1 MTSTSGPAP
10 ETTFRILVQGVSKSY
25 HPDVASGPE
34 LPVLRRITMSVRD
47 GEFVSIIGPSGC
59 GKSTLFNIVSGVVPA
74 DEGRVYVNGEETRN
88 RVGLVGYMPQK
99 DLLLPWRTVLD
110 NVVLGMEVAGMKRAA
125 ARSEAMP
132 LLAAF
137 GLAGFEGAYPHALS
151 GGMRQRAAFLRT
163 FLFHR
168 DVLLLDEPFGA
179 LDALTRST
187 MHEWLLGVWEKLGAT
202 ILFVTHD
209 VEEAVLLSDRVYVMT
224 ARPGQIKM
232 ELGID
237 LPRPRRYDM
246 TMSQRFLEHKSV
258 LLQALRDESTEAM
271 ESLAAPA

>member
-1 MTSTSGPAP
+1 
-10 ETTFRILVQGVSKSY
+10 
-25 HPDVASGPE
+25 
-34 LPVLRRITMSVRD
+34 
-47 GEFVSIIGPSGC
+47 
-59 GKSTLFNIVSGVVPA
+59 
-74 DEGRVYVNGEETRN
+74 
-88 RVGLVGYMPQK
+88 
-99 DLLLPWRTVLD
+99 
-110 NVVLGMEVAGMKRAA
+110 
-125 ARSEAMP
+125 AMP

-137 GLAGFEGAYPHALS
+137 GLAGFEDVYPHALS

-187 MHEWLLGVWEKLGAT
+187 MHEWLLAVWEKLGAT

-232 ELGID
+232 ELAID
-237 LPRPRRYDM
+237 LPRPRHYDM
-246 TMSQRFLEHKSV
+246 TMSPRFLEQKSV
-258 LLQALRDESTEAM
+258 LLQALRDESIEAM
-271 ESLAAPA
+271 ETMAAPA

>member
-1 MTSTSGPAP
+1 MVTAASGPAP
-10 ETTFRILVQGVSKSY
+10 QAAFRVLVQGVSKSY
-25 HPDVASGPE
+25 TDRHRA
-34 LPVLRRITMSVRD
+34 LPVLRRVSLSVRD

-74 DEGRVYVNGEETRN
+74 DEGRVYINGEETRN
-88 RVGLVGYMPQK
+88 RAGLVGYMPQK

-110 NVVLGMEVAGMKRAA
+110 NVVLGMEVAGVKRAA

-137 GLAGFEGAYPHALS
+137 GLAGFESVYPHALS
-151 GGMRQRAAFLRT
+151 GGMRQRVAFLRT

-232 ELGID
+232 ELAID
-237 LPRPRRYDM
+237 LPRPRHYDM
-246 TMSQRFLEHKSV
+246 TMSPRFLEQKSV
-258 LLQALRDESTEAM
+258 LLQALRDESIEAIETM
-271 ESLAAPA
+271 AAPA